1 MSVLGSKH
9 KTCLNFFFFFKVK
22 IDEKVSLVHCTTNY
36 DDDNFAFVVSGPA
49 CWGDSQWQT
58 LLADCHALCS
68 HDPRDDDD
76 HLVAAQDDDHDNDHV
91 GGDPAHDRG
100 GADTKTETSSK
111 NQNWFLFDWDTRNTS
126 KPATIFMQKAER
138 IYFSCTFIQKVK
150 GESQSERKIL
160 YAFLLKVVAG
170 MTVFFAS

>member
-9 KTCLNFFFFFKVK
+9 KTCLKNFFLKVK
-22 IDEKVSLVHCTTNY
+22 INEKVLLVHCTTNY

-76 HLVAAQDDDHDNDHV
+76 YLVDGDPADDDDDHDNDHV
-91 GGDPAHDRG
+91 GCDPAQDDQLDGVDGRYG
-100 GADTKTETSSK
+100 RRANITTIAVFALEKTR
-111 NQNWFLFDWDTRNTS
+111 QNDE
-126 KPATIFMQKAER
+126 I
-138 IYFSCTFIQKVK
+138 
-150 GESQSERKIL
+150 
-160 YAFLLKVVAG
+160 
-170 MTVFFAS
+170 

>member
-1 MSVLGSKH
+1 MK
-9 KTCLNFFFFFKVK
+9 KFFW
-22 IDEKVSLVHCTTNY
+22 IDYTTND

-76 HLVAAQDDDHDNDHV
+76 HLFAAQDDDHDNDHV

-111 NQNWFLFDWDTRNTS
+111 NQNWFLFDWDTRNTG

-138 IYFSCTFIQKVK
+138 IYSSYTFIQKVK
-150 GESQSERKIL
+150 GESQRERKIL
-160 YAFLLKVVAG
+160 KGFFLKVVAG
-170 MTVFFAS
+170 MPVFTAS

>member
-1 MSVLGSKH
+1 MK
-9 KTCLNFFFFFKVK
+9 FK
-22 IDEKVSLVHCTTNY
+22 INEKVFWIDYTTND

-126 KPATIFMQKAER
+126 KPATIFMQKAEG
-138 IYFSCTFIQKVK
+138 IYSSCTLTQKVK
-150 GESQSERKIL
+150 SNRRTIS
-160 YAFLLKVVAG
+160 
-170 MTVFFAS
+170 